1 MRSSRT
7 LYALAFSIAAI
18 GAALSPPA
26 SALPKSGSSGGHSA
40 PTSEPTPW
48 YQTSQSDV
56 HCGSNDPV
64 VAVFLG
70 NPKFYAPPG
79 SQESY
84 SSSGFTCKSVA
95 IDHGLLPPPSVA
107 PGWHMSSMTGSVAWN
122 APTSGGGA
130 GYISNSVG
138 TSYVINLVTI
148 DWTRPN
154 ATGALTT
161 LSSLPSSHTIAAQL
175 LDAWG
180 NSSSSQTYYCV
191 RLTQYDAAGNA
202 YPESQV
208 HYIKNSVEYWRFT
221 ASVQPPPSGVSC

>member
-122 APTSGGGA
+122 APTSERCGWQEPKIQAFSRPGPDGSRA
-130 GYISNSVG
+130 RQ
-138 TSYVINLVTI
+138 
-148 DWTRPN
+148 DWVHEH
-154 ATGALTT
+154 AETGKPLN
-161 LSSLPSSHTIAAQL
+161 PDNRRL
-175 LDAWG
+175 LDWG
-180 NSSSSQTYYCV
+180 AEG
-191 RLTQYDAAGNA
+191 LAD
-202 YPESQV
+202 
-208 HYIKNSVEYWRFT
+208 F
-221 ASVQPPPSGVSC
+221 